1 MPCNRCGASIHEGL
15 QICPH
20 CGSRQKRQPTQV
32 TCTHCRYR
40 APKGSSVCPRCGQVL
55 RARRLSRL
63 LVPIAAVVLLAAVFL
78 VMRNPGDAFE
88 EVQAV
93 TQTKLAVVEEH
104 LSNLGGKVLDTA
116 SSLADNTIPMETPTP
131 TQVIV
136 MVEPSAEDQA
146 ALAAVVAE
154 TPAAEVVV
162 APTTVS
168 TTTNAVT
175 VTLPVT
181 AQDGALADTAPT
193 PPPETA

>member
-1 MPCNRCGASIHEGL
+1 MPCNRCGASIHVGL

-20 CGSRQKRQPTQV
+20 CGSRQKRRPTQV
-32 TCTHCRYR
+32 TCTHCRYH
-40 APKGSSVCPRCGQVL
+40 APTGSSVCPRCGQVL

-88 EVQAV
+88 KVQAV
-93 TQTKLAVVEEH
+93 TQQKLAVVEER

-131 TQVIV
+131 TQVVV

-146 ALAAVVAE
+146 VLVALALE

-175 VTLPVT
+175 VTPVSYT
-181 AQDGALADTAPT
+181 HLRRW
-193 PPPETA
+193 